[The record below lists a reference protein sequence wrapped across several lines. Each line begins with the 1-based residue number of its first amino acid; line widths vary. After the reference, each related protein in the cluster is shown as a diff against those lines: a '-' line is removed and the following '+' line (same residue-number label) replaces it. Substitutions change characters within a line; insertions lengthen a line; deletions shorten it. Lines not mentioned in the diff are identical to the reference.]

1 MNESSVFIVFVKF
14 FICLWLFCLFFII
27 IICVGLVM
35 FVVGIIL
42 FLIYGDVSG
51 YLIFLI
57 FVGGFLLSFGV
68 LLVIG
73 I

>member
-14 FICLWLFCLFFII
+14 FIWLWLFCLFFII

>member
-51 YLIFLI
+51 YWIFLI